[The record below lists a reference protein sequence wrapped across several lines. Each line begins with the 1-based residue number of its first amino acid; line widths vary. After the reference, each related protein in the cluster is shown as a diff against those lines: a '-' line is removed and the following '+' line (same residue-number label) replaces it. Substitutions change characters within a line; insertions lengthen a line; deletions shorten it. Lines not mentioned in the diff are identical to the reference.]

1 MFGYKSKEFEGKF
14 LSLIHR
20 YFSPIEKK
28 QAIPLLTIWLD
39 KQNKQLLI
47 AINKLFLSR
56 FSKPGQADSP
66 HDDFSLRRLQRSCN
80 AARIFS

>member
-1 MFGYKSKEFEGKF
+1 MENLNLKPTNIAKAIRMNNWG
-14 LSLIHR
+14 
-20 YFSPIEKK
+20 PVKK
-28 QAIPLLTIWLD
+28 QATRPVAAWLD

-66 HDDFSLRRLQRSCN
+66 HDDFFLRRLQRSCS